1 MAVNPSSPSVR
12 AGEEEGRAAN
22 QQEAAR
28 YAASP
33 LHSTFFNL
41 FSQSHYRRVI
51 ITPVGRQKRV
61 TFFWPSAQ
69 HSSEL
74 IFGGILNDDGM
85 AHFFLS
91 LVFALLLLLL
101 KH

>member
-41 FSQSHYRRVI
+41 FSQSHYRGYA
-51 ITPVGRQKRV
+51 PY
-61 TFFWPSAQ
+61 FY
-69 HSSEL
+69 SS
-74 IFGGILNDDGM
+74 IL
-85 AHFFLS
+85 LQS
-91 LVFALLLLLL
+91 V
-101 KH
+101 